1 MECVISTSLEV
12 AGEAADNALPGG
24 MQQEVYRRCD
34 HLVRDL
40 SGDLDQTSKFW
51 SEFENKTKTDQ

>member
-12 AGEAADNALPGG
+12 AGEAEDNALPGG
-24 MQQEVYRRCD
+24 MGQEVKRRCD

-40 SGDLDQTSKFW
+40 SGDQDQTSKFW